1 MGNNVKLDEVPIE
14 DIFNLYEEPIKRIR
28 LSEGSLVYE
37 VEINSTSSKVT
48 VYSDVGSKESITE
61 AMIKPYIVIEGKE
74 YPVNYIG
81 LSAFKDCINLRR
93 VEIQDGIEKI
103 FACAFAETAINEIY
117 LPKSLKYLG
126 FGAFSGCSKLRKVS
140 LPESCE
146 INGDP
151 FAGCNKDL
159 MVETY

>member
-14 DIFNLYEEPIKRIR
+14 DILYEEQIKRFR
-28 LSEGSLVYE
+28 LSECSLVYE
-37 VEINSTSSKVT
+37 VEINGTGSKVT
-48 VYSDVGSKESITE
+48 VYSDVESKESITE
-61 AMIKPYIVIEGKE
+61 AIIKPYIVIEGKE
-74 YPVNYIG
+74 YPVNFIG
-81 LSAFKDCINLRR
+81 ISAFKDCVNLRK
-93 VEIQDGIEKI
+93 VEIPEGIEKI
-103 FACAFAETAINEIY
+103 FACAFAETAINEID